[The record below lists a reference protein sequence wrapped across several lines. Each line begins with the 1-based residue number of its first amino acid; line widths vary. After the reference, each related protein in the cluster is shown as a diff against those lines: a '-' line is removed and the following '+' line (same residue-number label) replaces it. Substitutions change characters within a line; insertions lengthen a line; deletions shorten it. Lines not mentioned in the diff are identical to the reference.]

1 MPGPSKEA
9 STRNAAVAGG
19 VDTLI
24 SLVSLLTA
32 QSAVLLADL
41 LKTGLEFIAVLL
53 AWLAMRRL
61 ARGGGEAY
69 DYGIGKLENLSSLI
83 IAALMVLVFLVI
95 TGNAVRGLMSPAQVG
110 GIGVWIC
117 VANQIVYAGING
129 WLWRRCRRAG
139 RSEDSP
145 LMASQ
150 AKLFFTKLF
159 GNVFILASLSLSL
172 ALADQAWA
180 VYIDPVASLLIAAS
194 ILVSAIGVF
203 SSSVYDLLD
212 GSLEEKDKLD
222 IMRELVKHYERYD
235 MLYGVRSR
243 RAGNR
248 VFVDIHVGYRPE
260 RRLGDVERDLE
271 ALREAV
277 RRLFRNASVTV
288 ILGPEDG
295 GAEPAPRH

>member
-1 MPGPSKEA
+1 MPGPSKEI

-61 ARGGGEAY
+61 SRGGGEAY

-95 TGNAVRGLMSPAQVG
+95 TGNAVRGLMSPSQVG

-129 WLWRRCRRAG
+129 WLWQRCRKAS

-150 AKLFFTKLF
+150 AKLFFTKLL
-159 GNVFILASLSLSL
+159 GNVFILLSL
-172 ALADQAWA
+172 ALSLTLAEQPWS
-180 VYIDPVASLLIAAS
+180 VYIDPLASLLIAAS

-222 IMRELVKHYERYD
+222 IMRELVQHYERYD

-243 RAGNR
+243 RAGNG
-248 VFVDIHVGYRPE
+248 VFIDIHLGYAPDKRVG
-260 RRLGDVERDLE
+260 DIERDIA
-271 ALREAV
+271 ALRDAV
-277 RRLFRNASVTV
+277 GRRFRNASVTV
-288 ILGPEDG
+288 ILGPEDRRR
-295 GAEPAPRH
+295 AEAAA